1 MIKKFEIWKEAFMKG
16 WGDRTFTRLL
26 WWMPVL
32 CVISFS
38 PPFPIISI
46 GPLPYSEKGLK
57 EIRFENVTKQR
68 LHFRACMIFG
78 SEP

>member
-46 GPLPYSEKGLK
+46 GPLSYSEKGLK
-57 EIRFENVTKQR
+57 EIRFENVRK
-68 LHFRACMIFG
+68 
-78 SEP
+78 

>member
-38 PPFPIISI
+38 PPFPFISI
-46 GPLPYSEKGLK
+46 GPLPYSEKGQK
-57 EIRFENVTKQR
+57 EIRFENVTK
-68 LHFRACMIFG
+68 
-78 SEP
+78 